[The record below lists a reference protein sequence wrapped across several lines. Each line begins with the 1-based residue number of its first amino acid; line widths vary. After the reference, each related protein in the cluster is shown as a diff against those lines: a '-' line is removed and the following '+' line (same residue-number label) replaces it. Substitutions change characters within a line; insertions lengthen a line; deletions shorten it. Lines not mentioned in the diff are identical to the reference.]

1 MKKASN
7 LTKISILF
15 CFMMFLSSTVSS
27 NTRAYYEKL
36 FKLYQQASMKRDYSK
51 SIEYLTEMQ
60 TLAENNNWRD
70 LQIEVLNDIG
80 LLYTDIYDYNKAMDC
95 YMKSYEIA
103 LQENNAK
110 GKIIALNNI
119 GRQFSIEENYD
130 KSKEYVKKA
139 YDIACQLGDSL
150 RIGQIAMNIA
160 ATCNATGELD
170 IATIYI
176 DISLLM
182 LKNQSNIIGLSHART
197 IKIENLYLKQQY
209 DEAEQLA
216 LITLEEFSEKQIDD
230 IKSHFLLLFSQ
241 IYYKKGRLQKAI
253 HFANEALY
261 NYPQLMTKIEIYQ
274 HLSEIYRANNMF
286 LLAIQYQDSL
296 MMTKDTLS
304 KINEKDR
311 ILNNQIKID
320 LLNSE
325 KELAHSKLKQKTE
338 RILFICIIIFIS
350 ILSIVIVWLFRIKLL
365 KNKQSK
371 IIAENSQ
378 KIIEME
384 LEQEKNKKM
393 LLEQQLK
400 EQEIEVLLEQERLN
414 NEIEIKNRQLIARAL
429 SESNRNELL
438 EEIIH
443 LFSEIPPHEK
453 DQALISSIQKLKLQQ
468 KETLHNNFLSY
479 FEQINPVF
487 LTALQEKHPDLTPN
501 DIRILSY
508 FYLNLPTKEIA
519 ILLNIL
525 PDSLK
530 KKKQRLATKLG
541 IETTDMDTY
550 LLNLSKTNI

>member
-1 MKKASN
+1 M
-7 LTKISILF
+7 
-15 CFMMFLSSTVSS
+15 
-27 NTRAYYEKL
+27 
-36 FKLYQQASMKRDYSK
+36 
-51 SIEYLTEMQ
+51 EYLTEMR
-60 TLAENNNWRD
+60 TLAEKNKWKD
-70 LQIEVLNDIG
+70 LQVEVLNDMG

-103 LQENNAK
+103 LQENNDK
-110 GKIIALNNI
+110 GKIIVLNNI
-119 GRQFSIEENYD
+119 GRQFSIEKNYN

-160 ATCNATGELD
+160 ASYNETGELEL
-170 IATIYI
+170 ATKYI
-176 DISLLM
+176 DISLIM

-197 IKIENLYLKQQY
+197 IKIENLFLKQQY

-216 LITLEEFSEKQIDD
+216 FTTLEEFSEKQIDD
-230 IKSHFLLLFSQ
+230 IKSRFLLLFSQ
-241 IYYKKGRLQKAI
+241 IHYKKGKLQKAI

-261 NYPQLMTKIEIYQ
+261 NEPQLMTKIEIYG
-274 HLSEIYRANNMF
+274 HLAQIYKANNK
-286 LLAIQYQDSL
+286 LVLSIQYQDSL
-296 MMTKDTLS
+296 MIAKDTLS

-320 LLNSE
+320 LLHSE
-325 KELAHSKLKQKTE
+325 KELAHNKLKQKTE
-338 RILFICIIIFIS
+338 RILFICIIVFIS
-350 ILSIVIVWLFRIKLL
+350 ILSVIIVWLFRIKLL

-378 KIIEME
+378 KIIELE
-384 LEQEKNKKM
+384 LEQEKNKKA

-400 EQEIEVLLEQERLN
+400 EQEIEVLLEQERLH

-438 EEIIH
+438 DEIIL
-443 LFSEIPPHEK
+443 LFSEIPNHDK
-453 DQALISSIQKLKLQQ
+453 NQVLLTTIQKLKLQQ
-468 KETLHNNFLSY
+468 KETLQNNFLSY

-487 LTALQEKHPDLTPN
+487 LIALKEKHPDLTPN

-508 FYLNLPTKEIA
+508 FYLNLSTKEIA

-541 IETTDMDTY
+541 IDTIDMDTY
-550 LLNLSKTNI
+550 LLNLSK